1 MLQRLLLATS
11 ISLGGG
17 CGVDLAVLEA
27 QAAQVRITGP
37 PRPTPLGRAQPQRTE
52 SLRRASEAAAVRAA
66 SLPDP
71 DTPDLAARRNLPIE
85 VVSQRGAVGQKL
97 PASHSQLRG

>member
-1 MLQRLLLATS
+1 M
-11 ISLGGG
+11 
-17 CGVDLAVLEA
+17 DLAVLEA
-27 QAAQVRITGP
+27 QAAQMRITGP
-37 PRPTPLGRAQPQRTE
+37 SRPTPLGRAQPQPTE

-71 DTPDLAARRNLPIE
+71 DIPDLAARRNLPIE
-85 VVSQRGAVGQKL
+85 MVSQRGAVGQKL